1 MSRESAI
8 AGSLAEAARRLLRSS
23 GAILSVP
30 AELVTV
36 ARELSLRISDD
47 LPSILNE
54 PEVQT
59 GSGEITIHIEKSVII
74 QIGGTPPDDSVC
86 WVPSEDLFDSWIQFS
101 QVVIDLLIA
110 GYPGCVGCAG
120 PAAEAPWLEAVQREL
135 FES

>member
-30 AELVTV
+30 PELVMV

-47 LPSILNE
+47 LPGMLNE
-54 PEVQT
+54 PEVQS
-59 GSGEITIHIEKSVII
+59 GSREIEVIIEKSMII
-74 QIGGTPPDDSVC
+74 QIGGAPPEDSIC
-86 WVPSEDLFDSWIQFS
+86 WVPSDDLVDSWIQFS

-120 PAAEAPWLEAVQREL
+120 PAAEAPWLEVVQREL